1 MDARRGKVAECFWC
15 RACRGGTVVVYEHKK
30 SAELLNKIQSQF
42 RAFIFSGCSGRDRTY
57 DQVIN
62 SHLLYR

>member
-1 MDARRGKVAECFWC
+1 MGARRDKVAECFLY
-15 RACRGGTVVVYEHKK
+15 RASWGGAVVAYEHKK

-42 RAFIFSGCSGRDRTY
+42 RAFYFSGCSGRDRTC